1 MDIKQLHKG
10 NEYLIKFGVE
20 FSKMVD
26 AIDAIVCDGFTGNVF
41 LKTVEGMGKLV
52 KRTLTESLKKNF
64 ISYKIKKYFNRGNK
78 WQIKSV

>member
-26 AIDAIVCDGFTGNVF
+26 AIDAIVCDAEVDYEKGNITDEQ
-41 LKTVEGMGKLV
+41 LNLI
-52 KRTLTESLKKNF
+52 R
-64 ISYKIKKYFNRGNK
+64 KIADYLENVNYRN
-78 WQIKSV
+78 SEEERNE